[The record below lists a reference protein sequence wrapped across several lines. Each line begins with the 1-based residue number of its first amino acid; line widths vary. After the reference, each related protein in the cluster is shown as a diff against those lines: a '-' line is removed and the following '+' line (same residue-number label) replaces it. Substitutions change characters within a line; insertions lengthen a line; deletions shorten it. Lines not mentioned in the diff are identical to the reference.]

1 MDKNANIPETEVSR
15 VDAKKKNQK
24 NKKIF
29 INIVIFILS
38 AGVWYAAAYYG
49 YTYAKDYID
58 TSIRNVQ
65 QENAVNIQQLTE
77 RMEMLGHEITGLR
90 ERIEET
96 DSTLSSS
103 TSVQRRIDRQLGDL
117 EDQLEELER
126 ALQILKEAP
135 NVQN

>member
-15 VDAKKKNQK
+15 VDTKKKKQR

-38 AGVWYAAAYYG
+38 AGVWCAAAYYG

-77 RMEMLGHEITGLR
+77 RMELLGHEITGLR